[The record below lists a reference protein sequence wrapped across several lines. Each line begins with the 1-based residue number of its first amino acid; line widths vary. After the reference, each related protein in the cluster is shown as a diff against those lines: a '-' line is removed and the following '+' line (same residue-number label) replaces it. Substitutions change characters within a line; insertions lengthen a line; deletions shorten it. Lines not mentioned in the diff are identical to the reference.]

1 MNLNILLKTRS
12 SSGEQMGTEL
22 KNKDRTGEVA
32 QQLRCL
38 PCTQG
43 DLHLNP
49 WNHMKA
55 GHGISSRA
63 CKPSAPPAQWGVE
76 KILWWHRSQ
85 HPVCIVANKTPCLR
99 SYRSS
104 NPVRDPISGKTWG
117 SPRKKVKA
125 DTQHSPLTSTCML
138 CTYTHACSKHV
149 HTHVYIYIF

>member
-1 MNLNILLKTRS
+1 
-12 SSGEQMGTEL
+12 MGTEL

-76 KILWWHRSQ
+76 K
-85 HPVCIVANKTPCLR
+85 
-99 SYRSS
+99 
-104 NPVRDPISGKTWG
+104 NPLMAQKPASCVHSGKQDTL
-117 SPRKKVKA
+117 SPE
-125 DTQHSPLTSTCML
+125 L
-138 CTYTHACSKHV
+138 
-149 HTHVYIYIF
+149 